1 MEKPVVYERE
11 GVIGK
16 ISLNNPEKSN
26 PLGLE
31 ALKALI
37 AAFRESEQNGDV
49 CVIYGAKGKNFT
61 FGADL
66 KDAYE
71 MISNPAM
78 KYNAVADL
86 WSWQELSNVMLG
98 HPGIIIVGYH
108 GWVVGG
114 GFEHTLCSDFRIAAD
129 DTRIM
134 LPELDMGI
142 FFSNASTKI
151 LPRLIGEGNAKRL
164 MILGDQINA
173 EEAFR
178 IGLVTKVCKLEDLD
192 DALMELA
199 NRIALKD
206 PRGLRLA
213 KKVINESE
221 ASSYEDALYR
231 EGFGMF
237 ETGSSSEA
245 QKRIG
250 AFIKKGK

>member
-1 MEKPVVYERE
+1 MEKTVVYERK

-86 WSWQELSNVMLG
+86 WSWQELTNVMLG
-98 HPGIIIVGYH
+98 HPGIIIVGYN

-178 IGLVTKVCKLEDLD
+178 MGLVSKVCKPEELD
-192 DALMELA
+192 NSLMELA
-199 NRIALKD
+199 TRIASKD
-206 PRGLRLA
+206 TLGLRLA
-213 KKVINESE
+213 KKIINESE
-221 ASSYEDALYR
+221 TYSYEDALYR

-237 ETGSSSEA
+237 ETGTSSEA
-245 QKRIG
+245 RKRIG

>member
-11 GVIGK
+11 GLIGK

-31 ALKALI
+31 TLKALI
-37 AAFRESEQNGDV
+37 AAFKESKQNEDV
-49 CVIYGAKGKNFT
+49 CVIYSARGENFT

-78 KYNAVADL
+78 KHNAVADL
-86 WSWQELSNVMLG
+86 WSWQEVTNVMLG

-178 IGLVTKVCKLEDLD
+178 MGLVSKVCKCEELD
-192 DALMELA
+192 NALMELA
-199 NRIALKD
+199 TRIVSKD
-206 PRGLRLA
+206 SRGLRLA
-213 KKVINESE
+213 KKIINESE

-237 ETGSSSEA
+237 ETGTSSEA
-245 QKRIG
+245 RKRIG